1 MDMISVGCGLRGAW
15 AAVYLV
21 PSARLAASLTGY
33 RLAHRLEKVR
43 GSGVRHRKKTAVY
56 GTAERRQMGQ
66 PALESD
72 VTRVLESQARL
83 RCAELAAEDSFADV
97 VRSVIEQL
105 EILGTAPVRSL
116 AALSADELR
125 SHVAQCEQALACLCQ
140 EYGVRRL
147 QSVEAR
153 APELFPEYDR
163 ARRAAA
169 DRMRHNIAA
178 AALILGEPGLL
189 KAQSVGDLEAAA
201 AQLGNPLLDWSL
213 AMSERERAIFDD
225 LLRDESPC
233 EASSEP

>member
-1 MDMISVGCGLRGAW
+1 
-15 AAVYLV
+15 
-21 PSARLAASLTGY
+21 
-33 RLAHRLEKVR
+33 
-43 GSGVRHRKKTAVY
+43 
-56 GTAERRQMGQ
+56 MGQ

-140 EYGVRRL
+140 EYGVRTL

-225 LLRDESPC
+225 LLRNESPC